1 MFKKLSAILITCLLT
16 ANAAVATNDE
26 DAVRAAVLNYIE
38 SQHVP
43 NPERMDK
50 ALHEKMKKRT
60 FWNQPATGEFLLETS
75 RDTMLDVAR
84 TYNEDGTGFPA
95 KPRKDIQVFDI
106 DGRTASV
113 KLTADEWIDYMHLM
127 KSETGE
133 WKVVNVLWQ
142 YHDQS
147 KHISNQ

>member
-1 MFKKLSAILITCLLT
+1 MFKKLLPILMTCLLT
-16 ANAAVATNDE
+16 TGVVADNDQ
-26 DAVRAAVLNYIE
+26 DAIRKVVLDYIE

-43 NPERMDK
+43 NPERMNK
-50 ALHEKMKKRT
+50 ALHDEMKKRT
-60 FWNQPATGEFLLETS
+60 FWKRSQGDEFLLETS

-84 TYNEDGTGFPA
+84 TYNDNGDMFPA
-95 KPRKDIQVFDI
+95 KPLKDIKIFDI

-113 KLTADEWIDYMHLM
+113 KLTADDWIDYMHLM
-127 KSETGE
+127 KLETGE

-147 KHISNQ
+147 KHKSGQ

>member
-1 MFKKLSAILITCLLT
+1 MYKLLLPILMASLLANGSVAADDREAIQK
-16 ANAAVATNDE
+16 V
-26 DAVRAAVLNYIE
+26 VLDYIE

-43 NPERMDK
+43 NADRMDR
-50 ALHEKMKKRT
+50 ALHGEMKKRT
-60 FWNQPATGEFLLETS
+60 FWNSAEKGEFLLESS

-84 TYNEDGTGFPA
+84 TYNENGDRFPA
-95 KPRKDIQVFDI
+95 NPRKDIKIFDI

-127 KSETGE
+127 KLETGE
-133 WKVVNVLWQ
+133 WKIVNVLWQ

-147 KHISNQ
+147 RQVSK

>member
-1 MFKKLSAILITCLLT
+1 MFKKLFPILMICVFTTGAAANEKEAIRQ
-16 ANAAVATNDE
+16 V
-26 DAVRAAVLNYIE
+26 VLDYIE

-43 NPERMDK
+43 NPDRMDK
-50 ALHEKMKKRT
+50 ALHNKMKKRT
-60 FWNQPATGEFLLETS
+60 YWARSNTEEFLLETS

-84 TYNEDGTGFPA
+84 TYNQKGNRFPTE
-95 KPRKDIQVFDI
+95 PRKDIQIFDI

-127 KSETGE
+127 KLETGE
-133 WKVVNVLWQ
+133 WKIVNVLWQ

-147 KHISNQ
+147 KHRSGQ